1 MGPRP
6 TGSRLSTLVAAL
18 AGFVVGALPAIAQQ
32 DAPLSAID
40 WLSRS
45 VEAPLFDPSASN
57 LTARGVVLPPVVITS
72 LDRTTID
79 HIGILSSQTTGLPA
93 TLWSA
98 SDVTVLV
105 DLIRSERIETVPAV
119 EDLVVTLM
127 LAEADPAIGSGPDG
141 ALFLARVDKL
151 LDLGALEAAQA
162 LLETAGPDTPELFR
176 RWFDTALLTGTEDA
190 ACQTLRRKPE
200 VEPTLP
206 ARIFCLARNGDW
218 AAAALTLNTA
228 SALGDI
234 TPEDEALLARFLD
247 PDLFE
252 GEPLPPLPEPI
263 SPLIFR
269 MREAIGESLPTA
281 PLPRSF
287 AHADLR
293 SNISWRSQIEA
304 AERLARHSA
313 VSENILLSRYTAHA
327 PAASGGVW
335 DRVAAIQDF
344 DRALRARDVAEIS
357 RSLPVAWRAMRSV
370 RAEVPFARLYG
381 PLLQGNALTGEAAR
395 LAYLVGL
402 LSGQY
407 ETVANAATPETATDR
422 LLQAVA
428 RGDVTAIVPEGMNE
442 VAVVGAFSG
451 TTQPPA
457 EMAALLSQG
466 RLGEAILGAV
476 VLFQSGVN
484 GDPQM
489 VGAALATLRAVGL
502 EGVARRAALEYL
514 ILERHS

>member
-1 MGPRP
+1 MGW
-6 TGSRLSTLVAAL
+6 RLPDGTAARWLAAAL
-18 AGFVVGALPAIAQQ
+18 VLGAGAPALAQQ
-32 DAPLSAID
+32 EAPLSAID

-45 VEAPLFDPSASN
+45 VEAPLFDPSATN
-57 LTARGVVLPPVVITS
+57 LTVRGVTLPPVVITP

-79 HIGILSSQTTGLPA
+79 STGILSSQTTGLPA
-93 TLWSA
+93 SLWSA

-105 DLIRSERIETVPAV
+105 DLIRQERIETVPAV

-162 LLETAGPDTPELFR
+162 LLEAAGPDTPELFR

-234 TPEDEALLARFLD
+234 PPEGEALMARFLD

-252 GEPLPPLPEPI
+252 GEPLPPLPDPI

-313 VSENILLSRYTAHA
+313 ISENILLSRYTAHT

-335 DRVAAIQDF
+335 DRVAAIQEF
-344 DRALRARDVAEIS
+344 DRALRARDADQIS
-357 RSLPVAWRAMRSV
+357 ATLPDAWRAMRSV
-370 RAEVPFARLYG
+370 RTEVPFARLYG
-381 PLLQGNALTGEAAR
+381 PLLQGNALTGEAVR
-395 LAYLVGL
+395 LAYLAGL

-407 ETVANAATPETATDR
+407 EAVANAATPESGADR

-428 RGDVTAIVPEGMNE
+428 RGDVTGITPEGLRE
-442 VAVVGAFSG
+442 AAVVDAFSG
-451 TTQPPA
+451 ATEVPPDLAQLLA
-457 EMAALLSQG
+457 EG
-466 RLGEAILGAV
+466 RLGEAILRAV
-476 VLFQSGVN
+476 AVFQAGVG
-484 GDPQM
+484 GDPHS
-489 VGAALATLRAVGL
+489 VGAALVTFRAVGL
-502 EGVARRAALEYL
+502 EDVARRAALEYL
-514 ILERHS
+514 ILDRAT